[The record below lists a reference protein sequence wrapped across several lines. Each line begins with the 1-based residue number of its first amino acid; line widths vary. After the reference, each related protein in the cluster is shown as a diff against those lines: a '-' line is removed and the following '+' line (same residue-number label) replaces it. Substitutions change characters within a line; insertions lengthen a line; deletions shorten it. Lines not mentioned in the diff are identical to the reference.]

1 MGGGSRAKARPA
13 GRREGAVLSPI
24 GHIRAKAGGGRGDPV
39 DGLPILGR
47 IPRRTRAVPLQTTV
61 SPRDADHVLHREL
74 RLFNLYRVLEA
85 ALLVLVV
92 FGPVG
97 NLIDPIRDQVL
108 ARAVTI
114 SYLFIALVALGL
126 VRRVEL
132 RTLALAGV
140 AADLFFGVLAIHAL
154 PMAGVGIALMLMFNV
169 GAAALLLPARRAT
182 AVAVAAVL
190 GLIGEHVWNAA
201 DPAVAR
207 SLAEPLMFSLGYI
220 ALATVMNVLGRQ
232 MRESFELAAMHATEN
247 EHLAQVNELIIR
259 RLRTGV
265 LLVDGTGRM
274 RMANEA
280 AVALIGDIGDDID
293 GYRELAVA
301 VPELGRRLVEW
312 RTMGRSDDS
321 PVRIAPDQPDV
332 IPRFARL
339 QAQSD
344 QALVFLD
351 DTSLVSQRAES
362 ITLATLGR
370 FSASLAHEIR
380 NPLAAINYAVQLL
393 QESDDIRAADARL
406 LEIIHQHGQ
415 RMNGIIDNVLG
426 LARREPA
433 KPEVIDTVEFTSRF
447 VDDYLVS
454 HPIEG
459 DTITATA
466 SLRELSAL
474 FDPRQL
480 HQVLT
485 VLVHNAL
492 TYGRMP
498 GQPARVTVRTADD
511 NGHPVVDVLDRGPGI
526 PETVRSRLFKP
537 FFTTSS
543 HGTGLGLYI
552 ARELC
557 RANQAGLDYLPTA
570 GGGGCFRIRMSALG
584 RQEADER
591 SVATAGS

>member
-1 MGGGSRAKARPA
+1 M
-13 GRREGAVLSPI
+13 
-24 GHIRAKAGGGRGDPV
+24 
-39 DGLPILGR
+39 
-47 IPRRTRAVPLQTTV
+47 PLQTTV

-74 RLFNLYRVLEA
+74 WLFSLYRVLEA

-92 FGPVG
+92 FGPAESLV
-97 NLIDPIRDQVL
+97 DPIRHDLL
-108 ARAVTI
+108 ARSVTLA
-114 SYLFIALVALGL
+114 YLFFSLVMLAL

-132 RTLALAGV
+132 RTLAAIGV
-140 AADLFFGVLAIHAL
+140 AGDLFFGILAMHSVPLA
-154 PMAGVGIALMLMFNV
+154 AVGIALMLMFNV
-169 GAAALLLPARRAT
+169 GAAALLLPTRL
-182 AVAVAAVL
+182 AAVL
-190 GLIGEHVWNAA
+190 GTTAVLGLLGEYAWSRM
-201 DPAVAR
+201 DMDIAR
-207 SLAEPLMFSLGYI
+207 SPVEPVMFAIGYA
-220 ALATVMNVLGRQ
+220 ALATIMNVLGRQ
-232 MRESFELAAMHATEN
+232 MRESYELAASHASEN

-265 LLVDGTGRM
+265 LLVDGQGRM
-274 RMANEA
+274 RLANEA
-280 AVALIGDIGDDID
+280 AVALIGDVGDEES

-301 VPELGRRLVEW
+301 VPELGRRLSEW
-312 RTMGRSDDS
+312 RAMGRSDDS
-321 PVRIAPDQPDV
+321 PLRIAPNLPDV

-339 QAQSD
+339 QSHSD

-393 QESDDIRAADARL
+393 QESDDIRAADRRL
-406 LEIIHQHGQ
+406 LEIVHQHAQ
-415 RMNGIIDNVLG
+415 RMNGIVDNVLG

-433 KPEVIDTVEFTSRF
+433 KPEVIDAVDFVQRF
-447 VDDYLVS
+447 VEEYLVS

-459 DTITATA
+459 DTITAA
-466 SLRELSAL
+466 STLAELSAL

-498 GQPARVTVRTADD
+498 GHPARVTVRVASD
-511 NGHPVVDVLDRGPGI
+511 NGRPVVDVLDRGPGI
-526 PETVRSRLFKP
+526 PEGVRGRLFKP
-537 FFTTSS
+537 FFTTSH

-584 RQEADER
+584 HRVADER
-591 SVATAGS
+591 SEGAAAG